1 MENASKHG
9 ESFDCILIGAGM
21 AGASLAAALAG
32 RLRVLLL
39 EAEPQAGYHS
49 TGRSAALYA
58 PIYGNALI
66 RALTRASRPFFDA
79 PPAAM
84 GDTPLLCPRD
94 TLFLVGAGQQDLADA
109 FRAEPDVG
117 GATQVLSVEQT
128 LARVPVLARER
139 IAGALLDST
148 SADIEVDLLHQGYLR
163 LARSLGAQI
172 RLGERLLA
180 LERVGEG
187 WLARTAAGSYRAPR
201 VVNAAGAWADAVAE
215 LAGIAPLPLQP
226 LRRTAALIDVP
237 GGLDCRQWPAVVA
250 IDESH
255 YFKPDAGL
263 LLISPADETP
273 SPPCDA
279 QPEEWD
285 VAVAVDR
292 FEALTGQPVRRVQ
305 HRWAGLRVFSPDRSP
320 VVGYDAAA
328 PGFFW
333 CAGQGG
339 YGIQTAPA
347 LSQLAAALLMDVAL
361 PDGLQG
367 LGISA
372 ADLSPLRFQ
381 HAESID

>member
-1 MENASKHG
+1 MENTSKHG

-148 SADIEVDLLHQGYLR
+148 SADIEVDLLHQGICAWR
-163 LARSLGAQI
+163 ARWVHRSASASACW
-172 RLGERLLA
+172 RWN
-180 LERVGEG
+180 G
-187 WLARTAAGSYRAPR
+187 WVRDGWRAPPRAVTARR
-201 VVNAAGAWADAVAE
+201 VSSTPP
-215 LAGIAPLPLQP
+215 APGP
-226 LRRTAALIDVP
+226 
-237 GGLDCRQWPAVVA
+237 
-250 IDESH
+250 
-255 YFKPDAGL
+255 
-263 LLISPADETP
+263 TP
-273 SPPCDA
+273 SPSWPASPRCRCSRC
-279 QPEEWD
+279 
-285 VAVAVDR
+285 VA
-292 FEALTGQPVRRVQ
+292 P
-305 HRWAGLRVFSPDRSP
+305 PP
-320 VVGYDAAA
+320 
-328 PGFFW
+328 
-333 CAGQGG
+333 
-339 YGIQTAPA
+339 
-347 LSQLAAALLMDVAL
+347 
-361 PDGLQG
+361 
-367 LGISA
+367 
-372 ADLSPLRFQ
+372 
-381 HAESID
+381 